1 MMAKELEITTTMDF
15 DKQDIVTV
23 AVANIEALIRKN
35 VRDSKARR
43 NELTKKI
50 ADTHR
55 AIQSAG
61 ETSVPKVMAQKSA
74 QIEKALKSAG
84 LVKTIGARI
93 KFNLADLTND
103 YQLHIVKK
111 DNLGKFIKESI
122 SIMYKSTD
130 FTKKQ
135 KALMEKVSKMEKNK
149 TTIISD
155 GVKWKA
161 KLSDMSAVERQMR
174 AKVVEAQLNKTAE
187 GKALVNILTKN
198 YEKTIKL
205 IEM

>member
-1 MMAKELEITTTMDF
+1 MAKELEITTTMDF